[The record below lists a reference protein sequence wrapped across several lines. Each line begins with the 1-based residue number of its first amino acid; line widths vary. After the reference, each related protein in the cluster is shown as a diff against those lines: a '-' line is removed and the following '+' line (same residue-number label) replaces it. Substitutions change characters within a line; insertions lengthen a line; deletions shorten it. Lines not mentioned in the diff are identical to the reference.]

1 MIPAEILEPVTL
13 CLLIMI
19 TIGLSFAILALAGL
33 ALVQIFE
40 TIDYI
45 KRRLAARRFF
55 RQFKA
60 DKIRLE
66 IDEAKQQEE
75 LRRI

>member
-13 CLLIMI
+13 CILIMI

-33 ALVQIFE
+33 ALVQLIE

-45 KRRLAARRFF
+45 KRRLTARRFF